1 MRVVTYNI
9 HFGVGRDGFHDL
21 DRIAAA
27 VEGADI
33 IALQEVER
41 FWPRSDMAD
50 QPRELAKR
58 LPGYWWV
65 YGANLDLHSAE
76 GFPGETS
83 DRRRQFGNMLLSR
96 TPIRASENVPLPRL
110 AGRPLSMRR
119 GALEAVIDGPC
130 AGLRVTSTHLC
141 YLSPAARVAQVEALF
156 ARYYEALEMGGAW
169 SGAHPAGGSWHLG
182 DEPTMPAAAI
192 VLGDFNFGASDPEYA
207 ATIGNGHAPFV
218 DAWPRVRDA
227 YGATKDGARIDHA
240 WMTWDLADRLTD
252 AWVDGDTRG
261 SDHQPVWFELDW

>member
-1 MRVVTYNI
+1 MRFVTYNI

-27 VEGADI
+27 VEGADV

-76 GFPGETS
+76 GFPGEAS

-96 TPIRASENVPLPRL
+96 TPIRASENIPLPRL
-110 AGRPLSMRR
+110 ATEPHSMRR
-119 GALEAVIDGPC
+119 GALEAVIDGP
-130 AGLRVTSTHLC
+130 AGSLRVVSTHLC
-141 YLSPAARVAQVEALF
+141 YLSPTTRTAQAEALF
-156 ARYYEALEMGGAW
+156 ARHHEVLQMGGAW
-169 SGAHPAGGSWHLG
+169 SGAHPAGGSWDLD
-182 DEPTMPAAAI
+182 DEPTMPAAAM
-192 VLGDFNFGASDPEYA
+192 VLGDFNFETSDPEYA

-218 DAWPRVRDA
+218 DAWPRVRDD
-227 YGATKDGARIDHA
+227 YGATKDGTRIDHA
-240 WMTWDLADRLTD
+240 WMTLDLAGRLRD
-252 AWVDGDTRG
+252 AWVDDVAAG
-261 SDHQPVWFELDW
+261 SDHQPLWFELDC